1 MITLPFLIYWAG
13 FVLLMISVA
22 NFVAPKKLNYAMNL
36 RKMETFHRQIF
47 NVHCCYTVLTMVGM
61 ILFCVLYNTEI
72 VNAERGSLA
81 WAGCLF
87 MALFWGSR
95 VCVQIVYYDKAIKKK
110 YPVFNVIFLVAFA
123 YLALIFTFLTIK

>member
-1 MITLPFLIYWAG
+1 
-13 FVLLMISVA
+13 
-22 NFVAPKKLNYAMNL
+22 
-36 RKMETFHRQIF
+36 METFHRQIF

-110 YPVFNVIFLVAFA
+110 YPVFNVIFLVAFNECNRMELYKLFSSGCA
-123 YLALIFTFLTIK
+123 IDYVCGKKPLP